1 MTTDTDEVLGGNAQA
16 RLRGFVERLER
27 LREDAKA
34 IRDDM
39 KEVRL
44 EAKGEGFDTKIIN
57 KLVMLREKDKAKLQ
71 EENAILALYAQTLGC
86 EDLI

>member
-1 MTTDTDEVLGGNAQA
+1 MTETLINNRVLS
-16 RLRGFVERLER
+16 FVERLER
-27 LREDAKA
+27 LREDAA
-34 IRDDM
+34 AVRDDM

-71 EENAILALYAQTLGC
+71 EEKALLGLYAEACGC
-86 EDLI
+86 ADLI